1 MWNLYVEFVCG
12 ICAELLS
19 GEGTRTPAP
28 QRLVS
33 LLWGTDWEG
42 ESAVYY
48 GEMTGE
54 GDSAPG
60 GSYWVAHP

>member
-1 MWNLYVEFVCG
+1 MWNLYVEFVRSFCPEKVR
-12 ICAELLS
+12 AHLRHNDLSVYYWELT
-19 GEGTRTPAP
+19 G
-28 QRLVS
+28 
-33 LLWGTDWEG
+33 EG